1 MARQNTGKIVT
12 TFSALSDLVA
22 EWANSVFPE
31 NVRAKDFG
39 AKVEADGSD
48 IHISFYGGV
57 TEQGIRIYEDILNQY
72 ACEEGSANGMILPPV
87 ATYDILTLL
96 MQECKVIGFALRV
109 TSCDHGENA
118 AVSLMLETYM
128 NTDSIEDICE
138 KSRSITELTLRLHR
152 YSAMLMALS
161 KDDNYTTVF
170 NRIAGAEEKF
180 YANRKES
187 LEDYFPRIG
196 GMGTDT
202 ATESLLKAAWHIL
215 DMYMTT
221 LATMSTSIFP
231 RMVERAFEELA
242 EEIAAGE
249 AYPPLH
255 IIISAMVSYLQKAHG
270 LDMNPS
276 FGRDELM
283 TSLSVFYAGTE
294 KRRDIV
300 RLLVNRGVLTVAYKR
315 DKNGVEE
322 NEPPKDAD
330 TMMFDEKVNAVF
342 TLPRAAFAYLL
353 TYQRYERIVH
363 HGDENNFSMSITIEQ
378 EPPTEKRQ

>member
-1 MARQNTGKIVT
+1 MARRTAGKIVT
-12 TFSALSDLVA
+12 TFSALSELVS
-22 EWANSVFPE
+22 EWTTSVFPE
-31 NVRAKDFG
+31 NVRAHDFG
-39 AKVEADGSD
+39 AKVKADGPD
-48 IHISFYGGV
+48 IHISLYGGLS
-57 TEQGIRIYEDILNQY
+57 EQGVRIYEDMLNQY

-96 MQECKVIGFALRV
+96 LQELKVIGFAQRIV
-109 TSCDHGENA
+109 SCDHDENA

-138 KSRSITELTLRLHR
+138 KSRSISELTLRLHR
-152 YSAMLMALS
+152 FSAMLMALG

-170 NRIAGAEEKF
+170 NRIADAEEKF

-187 LEDYFPRIG
+187 LKDYFPRIG

-202 ATESLLKAAWHIL
+202 ATDSLLEATWHIL

-242 EEIAAGE
+242 EEIAAGR

-255 IIISAMVSYLQKAHG
+255 SIISAIAAYLQKEHG
-270 LDMNPS
+270 MDMNPS

-283 TSLSVFYAGTE
+283 TSLSVFYADTE

-300 RLLVNRGVLTVAYKR
+300 RLLVDRCVLTVAYKR
-315 DKNGVEE
+315 DENGVEE

-330 TMMFDEKVNAVF
+330 AMMFDESVNAVF

-353 TYQRYERIVH
+353 TYQRFEHIVH
-363 HGDENNFSMSITIEQ
+363 HGDENNFSTNITIEQ
-378 EPPTEKRQ
+378 EHPTDKRL